1 MLKDFLVKKMLQSKL
16 KGVPEAQKMQIMDLF
31 LNNQDFFKK
40 MALEIQEEVKK
51 GKTNTEAMQIVAIK
65 YQEEIKKMAEKN
77 EAVIVIGSK
86 ESANSTRLFEIAKE
100 KNPKTYSVENAGQLK
115 KTWFWG
121 TKKVFI
127 TAGASTPSWIIKE
140 VAKKLA
146 FSL

>member
-65 YQEEIKKMAEKN
+65 YQEEIKKMA
-77 EAVIVIGSK
+77 
-86 ESANSTRLFEIAKE
+86 
-100 KNPKTYSVENAGQLK
+100 K
-115 KTWFWG
+115 K
-121 TKKVFI
+121 
-127 TAGASTPSWIIKE
+127 
-140 VAKKLA
+140 
-146 FSL
+146 